1 LTGILEFLKR
11 DAQQKEQMR
20 IWTQEQI
27 YEKERIKQLL
37 KAEKEYD
44 FKCIYFKLS
53 SSRKYD
59 NFQLSI
65 NDKLNA
71 LNHAVE
77 TAKREQAKQDT
88 EYNAALVRN
97 QRVWLT
103 HNLLAC

>member
-1 LTGILEFLKR
+1 
-11 DAQQKEQMR
+11 M
-20 IWTQEQI
+20 
-27 YEKERIKQLL
+27 
-37 KAEKEYD
+37 
-44 FKCIYFKLS
+44 YFFNIF

-59 NFQLSI
+59 KFQLSI

-88 EYNAALVRN
+88 EYNAALVRK
-97 QRVWLT
+97 QSGWLT